1 MLRRASFRMFL
12 VLCLT
17 GIALLAGNA
26 IAQNAPDAPQPPDG
40 QMMAPPDAP
49 MPPEGGPMPDG
60 KQMPEGGPMPD
71 GGQMQDNL
79 RINWQALNL
88 TQEQQ
93 EKIQQLRRDFQVNSA
108 TTREE
113 LRFAQQDLRKEMDK
127 EQIDRAKIDALL
139 TQIAESKQQLSKGA
153 VQNLLDIKKIL
164 TVEQRQQVADMQ
176 GQMPAEWRGLKMTQE
191 QRSQIKD
198 VLNASRQENQQLAED
213 VRKLREDL
221 REELLTVEP
230 DVAKIQ
236 ELQTTIAEKD
246 AALEKSRIDAMLQV
260 NDLLTPEQ
268 REQLK
273 KVRARNKQ
281 NRQDNQDSDS
291 SESSQNNQDRQNRQD
306 MKARGHEGSNQNQ
319 SERSSGNGHQ
329 SGRSSGGGHQ
339 K

>member
-60 KQMPEGGPMPD
+60 KPMPEGGPMPD

-93 EKIQQLRRDFQVNSA
+93 ENIQQLRRDFQVNSA

-113 LRFAQQDLRKEMDK
+113 LRFAQQDLRKEMGK

-139 TQIAESKQQLSKGA
+139 TQIANAKQQLSEGA
-153 VQNLLDIKKIL
+153 VQNLLDIKTIL
-164 TVEQRQQVADMQ
+164 TEEQRQQIADMQ
-176 GQMPAEWRGLKMTQE
+176 DQMPAEWRGIKLTQE
-191 QRSQIKD
+191 QRAQIKQI
-198 VLNASRQENQQLAED
+198 LNASRQANQQLAED
-213 VRKLREDL
+213 TRQLREDL
-221 REELLTVEP
+221 RNELFAINS
-230 DVAKIQ
+230 DAAKIQ
-236 ELQTTIAEKD
+236 QMQASIAEKD
-246 AALEKSRIDAMLQV
+246 AALEKARVDAMIQV
-260 NDLLTPEQ
+260 NELLTPEQ
-268 REQLK
+268 REQFK
-273 KVRARNKQ
+273 KANAERKPDRKERVQERIK
-281 NRQDNQDSDS
+281 
-291 SESSQNNQDRQNRQD
+291 DRQNN
-306 MKARGHEGSNQNQ
+306 KQ
-319 SERSSGNGHQ
+319 SP
-329 SGRSSGGGHQ
+329 
-339 K
+339 KK